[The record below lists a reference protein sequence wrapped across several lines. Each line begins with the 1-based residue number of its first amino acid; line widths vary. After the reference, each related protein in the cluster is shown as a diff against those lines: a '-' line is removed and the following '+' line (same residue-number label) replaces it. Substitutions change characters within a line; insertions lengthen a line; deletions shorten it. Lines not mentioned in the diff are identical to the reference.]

1 MGCKSNKIIIIFV
14 KLSEKKTTYVIANII
29 DEIMRMEI
37 LEEFYRI
44 FTGTLILTL
53 PGMGL
58 IIFLWERM
66 GSKHFVSS
74 IFYTRRLKQ

>member
-1 MGCKSNKIIIIFV
+1 
-14 KLSEKKTTYVIANII
+14 
-29 DEIMRMEI
+29 MRMEI